1 MNLILRNTDRIEMSM
16 AEFIDFTK
24 SVVKEAVAET
34 YGEYMSRNEAIR
46 HLGSRK
52 KLEQAIKMNLINPD
66 KGNGNQKWKVKTR
79 EVIEAYKII
88 GKYER

>member
-34 YGEYMSRNEAIR
+34 YGEYMSPAFSVCKPIPYTEYGVPM
-46 HLGSRK
+46 LSCPYT
-52 KLEQAIKMNLINPD
+52 LKMNID
-66 KGNGNQKWKVKTR
+66 KN
-79 EVIEAYKII
+79 VIRNILFII
-88 GKYER
+88 VRYRRMILG

>member
-34 YGEYMSRNEAIR
+34 YGEYISRMKQ
-46 HLGSRK
+46 LGIW
-52 KLEQAIKMNLINPD
+52 A
-66 KGNGNQKWKVKTR
+66 V
-79 EVIEAYKII
+79 
-88 GKYER
+88 GKNWSKQSK

>member
-34 YGEYMSRNEAIR
+34 YGEYISRNEAIR
-46 HLGSRK
+46 HL
-52 KLEQAIKMNLINPD
+52 A
-66 KGNGNQKWKVKTR
+66 V
-79 EVIEAYKII
+79 
-88 GKYER
+88 GKNWSKQSK